1 MAYGGIKPAPKGP
14 VRPIIKKAVKV
25 AKTVGYDLPKAILR
39 KTFTNA
45 NVSDVFNKNVR

>member
-1 MAYGGIKPAPKGP
+1 MLPPMKPGKRGP
-14 VRPIIKKAVKV
+14 VRPIVKKAVKV

-45 NVSDVFNKNVR
+45 NVADVFSKKSR